1 MPVGSDGEDV
11 SLAEAV
17 SARIAGEV
25 KKVLRLGANEWARQY
40 SGAVSSREEVVR
52 QNQAVIQNSEK
63 AITRF
68 AAIEH
73 KAQMIKEEI
82 ADVKI

>member
-1 MPVGSDGEDV
+1 
-11 SLAEAV
+11 
-17 SARIAGEV
+17 
-25 KKVLRLGANEWARQY
+25 
-40 SGAVSSREEVVR
+40 VSSREEVVR